1 MSENNETDQSVPHIN
16 SAKTKEEEEQ
26 DFNQVNTIKG
36 WEADVVNRLR
46 DVTAAVIPHSQY
58 EDKAKQT
65 SYLKHN
71 QKDEQL
77 SLKDYQEVCA
87 YHSVKNIKSKLIA
100 LHALGKDEEAEKILP
115 GFKKNFGDKI
125 SVNDMCSSIMNED
138 SKALD
143 DAIIKNFNKIY
154 PDFCKDTENAW
165 QQKHD
170 FQKPEIQMKDNQ
182 FINLT
187 RNVRYD
193 VENAENQEYAYKFRK
208 TYTDIVE
215 SAKNK
220 EKVQENTRATSKE
233 TDNSNTETGIK
244 EKVKTAAI
252 KRKQNTPQVQK
263 TNKPVKEQMKNAAQ
277 QHKNQKK
284 ICALRQENVA
294 KNDNIPSRE
303 QIVPVKNV
311 ENNKLRN
318 LAEILKR
325 KLISSRTD
333 R

>member
-1 MSENNETDQSVPHIN
+1 
-16 SAKTKEEEEQ
+16 
-26 DFNQVNTIKG
+26 
-36 WEADVVNRLR
+36 
-46 DVTAAVIPHSQY
+46 
-58 EDKAKQT
+58 
-65 SYLKHN
+65 
-71 QKDEQL
+71 
-77 SLKDYQEVCA
+77 
-87 YHSVKNIKSKLIA
+87 
-100 LHALGKDEEAEKILP
+100 
-115 GFKKNFGDKI
+115 
-125 SVNDMCSSIMNED
+125 
-138 SKALD
+138 
-143 DAIIKNFNKIY
+143 
-154 PDFCKDTENAW
+154 
-165 QQKHD
+165 
-170 FQKPEIQMKDNQ
+170 MKDNQ

-220 EKVQENTRATSKE
+220 EKVQENTQSTSNE
-233 TDNSNTETGIK
+233 TENSNTETSIK
-244 EKVKTAAI
+244 EKVKTAVI

-318 LAEILKR
+318 LAKILQR